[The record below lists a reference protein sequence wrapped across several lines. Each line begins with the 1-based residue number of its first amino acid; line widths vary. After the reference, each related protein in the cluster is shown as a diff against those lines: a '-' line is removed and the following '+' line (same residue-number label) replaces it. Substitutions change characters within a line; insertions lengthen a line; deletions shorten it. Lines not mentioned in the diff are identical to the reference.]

1 MMVLAR
7 RLLRRKSAAVGGAI
21 ILAVLAGAILAGVVA
36 PYAPD
41 KQDLDAAFLPPSFTH
56 LMGTDDF
63 GRDIQSRVIYGSRVS
78 LAVGVI
84 AVGIGVAVGIPLGAV
99 AGYYGGWIDYLLLA
113 VIDITWSFP
122 TILLAIALVAV
133 LKPGLLSAMI
143 ALGVV
148 TWPSYAR
155 VVRSQVLS
163 LKTKDFAQAAVAM
176 GARSGRILFKHILPN
191 SLSPV
196 IVMAT
201 LGMADAILVESTL
214 SYFGLGAQPPTP
226 SWGSMLA
233 AGRNF
238 MAIAPWMS
246 LIPGTAI
253 ILVVLGF
260 NLAGDSLRDV
270 LDPHMKNR

>member
-1 MMVLAR
+1 MPQIIR
-7 RLLRRKSAAVGGAI
+7 RLLRRKSALLGGAI
-21 ILAVLAGAILAGVVA
+21 LLLVIGAALFAPVVA

-41 KQDLDAAFLPPSFTH
+41 HQNLNEAFQPPSRAH

-63 GRDIQSRVIYGSRVS
+63 GRDIWSRVIYGSRIS
-78 LAVGVI
+78 LLVGVI
-84 AVGIGVAVGIPLGAV
+84 AVGIGAAIGIPLGAL
-99 AGYYGGWIDYLLLA
+99 AGYRGGWVDHLLTT
-113 VIDITWSFP
+113 VIDIVWSFP
-122 TILLAIALVAV
+122 TILLAIALTAV

-155 VVRSQVLS
+155 VVRAQVLS
-163 LKTKDFAQAAVAM
+163 LKEKDFTQAAIAM
-176 GARSGRILFKHILPN
+176 GARSPRVLLRHILPN
-191 SLSPV
+191 ALSPV

-201 LGMADAILVESTL
+201 LGMADAILVESAL

-238 MAIAPWMS
+238 MEIAAWMS
-246 LIPGTAI
+246 LTPGLAI
-253 ILVVLGF
+253 VLVVLGF
-260 NLAGDSLRDV
+260 NLSGDSLRDV
-270 LDPHMKNR
+270 LDPHMKDR

>member
-1 MMVLAR
+1 MKSFLGRLFKRKAALIGGTILVLVILGA
-7 RLLRRKSAAVGGAI
+7 LLAP
-21 ILAVLAGAILAGVVA
+21 VVA
-36 PYAPD
+36 RYPFD
-41 KQDLDAAFLPPSFTH
+41 KQDLGQAFVAPSGAH
-56 LMGTDDF
+56 WMGTDDF
-63 GRDIQSRVIYGSRVS
+63 GRDIWSRVIYGSRIS
-78 LAVGVI
+78 LLVGMI
-84 AVGIGVAVGIPLGAV
+84 AVGIGAGVGVPVGAL
-99 AGYYGGWIDYLLLA
+99 AGYYGGWVDHALVT
-113 VIDITWSFP
+113 VIDIVWSFP
-122 TILLAIALVAV
+122 TILLAIALAAV
-133 LKPGLLSAMI
+133 LKPGLSSAMI

-155 VVRSQVLS
+155 VVRAQVMS
-163 LKTKDFAQAAVAM
+163 LKQREFVQAASAL
-176 GARSGRILFKHILPN
+176 GSSSPRILFRHILPN

-226 SWGSMLA
+226 SWGHMLA

-238 MAIAPWMS
+238 MEMAPWMS
-246 LIPGTAI
+246 LFPGVAI
-253 ILVVLGF
+253 VVVVLGF